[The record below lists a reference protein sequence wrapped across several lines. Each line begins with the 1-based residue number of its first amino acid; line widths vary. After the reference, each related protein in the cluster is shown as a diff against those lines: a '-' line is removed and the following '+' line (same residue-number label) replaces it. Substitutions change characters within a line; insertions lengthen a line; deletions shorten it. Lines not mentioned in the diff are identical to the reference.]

1 MIYKVYLDNVS
12 IYDEGYELAL
22 LNPSLTMELN
32 TAGSFKFKMPA
43 THSYYNLPTLLT
55 QTIEV
60 WEEDKMLW
68 FGRPIEVG
76 SDFLNRKEVYCEG
89 ALAFFNDSIQRPAT
103 YNAILISEFFKT
115 LIENH
120 NKQVPQN
127 RQFTIGTFN
136 IPDTYIYRK
145 LDYESTFECLTS
157 MCLDA
162 EGGYFFI
169 RRSNGVN
176 YIDWVENL
184 TTVGEQPIQF
194 AVNLLD
200 LNKGMNGADIKTSII
215 PIGNSG
221 GSSKL
226 TIAQINH
233 GNDYLDAEE
242 AIAKFGRI
250 TTVVQFDVST
260 REKLM
265 EKGQQWLRDQQWD
278 PLTIE
283 LDAAELHYINPEY
296 DSFQVG
302 QVIHCTSTPHLID
315 RNFPLLK
322 MSLNLDTAKKQIT
335 LGTVPRRTLTEIVKS
350 EKTEER
356 YIDYNYD

>member
-1 MIYKVYLDNVS
+1 MIYKVYLDGLS

-22 LNPSLTMELN
+22 LKPSLTMELN
-32 TAGSFKFKMPA
+32 TAGSFNFKMPLN
-43 THSYYNLPTLLT
+43 HSYYNLPSLLT

-60 WEEDKMLW
+60 WEEDELLW
-68 FGRPIEVG
+68 FGRPIEIKT
-76 SDFLNRKEVYCEG
+76 DFLNRKEVYCEG
-89 ALAFFNDSIQRPAT
+89 ALAFFNDSIQRPYT
-103 YNAILISEFFKT
+103 YNAILISKFFET
-115 LIENH
+115 LIKNH
-120 NKQVPQN
+120 NDQVPEN
-127 RQFTIGTFN
+127 RRFTVGKFDLPN
-136 IPDTYIYRK
+136 TYIYRK
-145 LDYESTFECLTS
+145 LDYETTFECLST

-162 EGGYFFI
+162 EGGYFFV
-169 RRSNGVN
+169 RRENGVN
-176 YIDWVENL
+176 YIDWVNDL
-184 TTVGEQPIQF
+184 TTIGDQPIQF

-221 GSSKL
+221 GNSKL
-226 TIAQINH
+226 TIAQINY
-233 GNDYLDAEE
+233 GRDYLDAKE
-242 AIAKFGRI
+242 AVEKFGRI

-265 EKGQQWLRDQQWD
+265 EKAEQWLKDQQWD

-283 LDAAELHYINPEY
+283 LDAAELHYINPDY
-296 DSFQVG
+296 DSFKVG
-302 QVIHCTSTPHLID
+302 QIIHCTSTPHLID

-350 EKTEER
+350 GKADER

>member
-1 MIYKVYLDNVS
+1 MIYRVYLEGIN
-12 IYDEGYELAL
+12 IYDEGYDLSL

-32 TAGSFKFKMPA
+32 TAGSFTFKMPS
-43 THSYYNLPTLLT
+43 THSYYNLPTFLT
-55 QTIEV
+55 QTVEV
-60 WEEDKMLW
+60 WEEDEMVW
-68 FGRPIEVG
+68 FGRPIEIKT
-76 SDFLNRKEVYCEG
+76 DFLNRKEVYCEG
-89 ALAFFNDSIQRPAT
+89 ALAFFNDSIQRPKT
-103 YNAILISEFFKT
+103 YDAILISDFFET
-115 LIENH
+115 LIKNH
-120 NKQVPQN
+120 NSQVPFN
-127 RQFTIGTFN
+127 RQFTVGKFDLK
-136 IPDTYIYRK
+136 DTYIYRK
-145 LDYESTFECLTS
+145 LDYESTFECLST
-157 MCLDA
+157 MCLNA

-169 RRSNGVN
+169 RREGEIN

-184 TTVGEQPIQF
+184 TTIGDQPAQF
-194 AVNLLD
+194 AVNILD

-215 PIGNSG
+215 PIGTNG

-226 TIAQINH
+226 TIAAINH

-242 AIAKFGRI
+242 AVKEYGRI
-250 TTVVQFDVST
+250 TAVVQFDVST

-265 EKGQQWLRDQQWD
+265 EKGEQWLKDQQWD

-296 DSFQVG
+296 DSFKVG

-315 RNFPLLK
+315 RNFPLLR
-322 MSLNLDTAKKQIT
+322 MSLNLDTAKKSIT

-350 EKTEER
+350 GKPEER

>member
-1 MIYKVYLDNVS
+1 MIYKVYLDGIS

-22 LNPSLTMELN
+22 LSPSLSLELN
-32 TAGSFKFKMPA
+32 AAGSFSFKMP
-43 THSYYNLPTLLT
+43 TVHSYYNLPSMLT

-60 WEEDKMLW
+60 WEEDEMLW
-68 FGRPIEVG
+68 FGRPIEIK

-89 ALAFFNDSIQRPAT
+89 ALAFFNDSIQRAAE
-103 YNAILISEFFKT
+103 YKAILISDFFELLVK
-115 LIENH
+115 NH
-120 NKQVPQN
+120 NNDVPLN
-127 RQFTIGTFN
+127 RQFKIGTFN

-145 LDYESTFECLTS
+145 LDYETTFDCLTK

-169 RRSNGVN
+169 RRSNGTN
-176 YIDWVENL
+176 YIDWVQDL
-184 TTVGEQPIQF
+184 TTVGDQPAQF
-194 AVNLLD
+194 AVNILD

-233 GNDYLDAEE
+233 GIDHLDATE
-242 AIAKFGRI
+242 AIEKFGRI

-260 REKLM
+260 REQLM

-296 DSFQVG
+296 DSFKVG
-302 QVIHCTSTPHLID
+302 QIIHCTSTPHLID
-315 RNFPLLK
+315 RNFPLLR

-350 EKTEER
+350 GKTEER